1 MELTEWIPAQ
11 ALSAPPPAGCF
22 GAWPGLVALDEGS
35 LRAQCSEAPAQ
46 GGPAHT
52 LGQQQGRGL
61 GYTCSPLHPPCP
73 MGPPHHTWLFPFGKG
88 MSLPMLSLSRWCRIW
103 YLPKP
108 GMAESYW
115 SYYLC
120 LHSMTPDTS
129 RWSIILQ
136 VRTPHNNSCLY
147 CGICWHVW
155 GLAPGLHR
163 KCSPRTVWEK
173 GDCF

>member
-115 SYYLC
+115 SYFFAC
-120 LHSMTPDTS
+120 TPWHQTHHVGAS
-129 RWSIILQ
+129 FCRWEHPTI
-136 VRTPHNNSCLY
+136 
-147 CGICWHVW
+147 
-155 GLAPGLHR
+155 
-163 KCSPRTVWEK
+163 TVVFTVGFAGMCE
-173 GDCF
+173 G